1 MKRHIIKIVIT
12 FILIFVFFCSS
23 AITSVVYSAPECSCG
38 NSTVEDLAI
47 HADGCARKAYCR
59 DISSKT
65 PQELFDLW
73 KDMPNDVRE
82 FLLTYLSWTNQQKL
96 QALNDLLNNYTD
108 DDPSVEEEIP
118 QDGCICENK
127 SAYGSIS
134 HDIKCPHHFVNI
146 STEDAYIVFITM
158 SSDMQ
163 AEALSLLGRT
173 NKTKSDKKAELEAYI
188 AEHPFVNTKA
198 EDGTS
203 VTASDVPSGASLSA
217 TVLDAE
223 FTEKNI
229 LPGITIADNVDFS
242 LDIKVYDS
250 EGNPYQPKPGDSVM
264 VKVSDPS
271 ATKGDGATFL
281 HILDTSATIEKG
293 LNDGTV
299 KLLDVSGFDET
310 DLPNE
315 YLASI
320 IATTE
325 LGYEKQI
332 AYEFIIGT
340 CIDDGYYTFY
350 TNSFSAFS
358 PTTLN
363 ENKTYRLNSD
373 NVDSVNSISV
383 TASNAILEFNTVQAK
398 PIYFDGKITINN
410 GAKLTVKFSEHAWD
424 LTYTIC
430 RGKNFKDEFFYVNKD
445 GSLTIQGRDG
455 EEDRKFHIDGR
466 SYNDSDFT
474 EISASNP
481 TIVSAG
487 VVSLNNVIIKNNK
500 STNAKYGGGAIRFG
514 GDGTSGTNSL
524 SNVIIENCS
533 ATLEGGGIGYYSNR
547 TLNMNHVTIK
557 KCSTDN
563 LGGGIYLINGNANNQ
578 ITLNDVHFEE
588 CISKN
593 QGGAILHNSVSA
605 LNLNNS
611 DIKKCSALHG
621 TAIMMPGNN
630 IFKGNITA
638 DNCKFIDNDSFES
651 TDTGI
656 GGVIRTNGDTYCN
669 ATFKNCEFY
678 DNDSKGYGGV
688 FYWNA
693 GKKISGNF
701 SKLIIDS
708 CSIHHN
714 TAKLNGGGVFCEA
727 FLEIKGNTEIYDNSA
742 ENGGAIGIKTYN
754 NELNKGLTGSS
765 LKLSSTIKI
774 YNNTSSNNGGGIWM
788 NAQTSVSMLDNATF
802 NIQLNGA
809 KVYNNTAKE
818 NGGAVYMHRDTD
830 NSYSCSV
837 LLDYGELKDNVA
849 TNGSG
854 GGVYTENLNVSIGN
868 TAGNQMTI
876 SGNKAEK
883 DGGAVY
889 ATGAG
894 VACSITNGEL
904 TSNSA
909 ENGGAIACVDGT
921 VNVNGGLLKDNTAT
935 QYGGAVYVQGTNVNF
950 NISDGTISYNKA
962 LYGGGIYSSGQNA
975 NVNVKGNGSISY
987 NNASNGGGIYVTHGS
1002 SVNVTG
1008 GFITYNSARGIP
1020 NVTSAYKDGAT
1031 CGVGGGIYVGNGNS
1045 ADDKSSISISGS
1057 NIGIYENHADFAA
1070 ADAYAS
1076 GFNTSVTLPNVLGM
1090 NLSGFD
1096 GTATGWYED
1105 YANEDTNYSYGLK
1118 NSTEGI
1124 RYANARNAKAIGE
1137 ITSDTSY
1144 IAITIGTDKKGF
1156 GNLTIYKQGENIDP
1170 EQNFIFKITGRDFE
1184 SEYIEIYVSI
1194 QGAGSTTIY
1203 NLRDGTYT
1211 VEEVTSWSWRY
1222 EPRQITINRP
1232 VGGDTPEIFMT
1243 FDNNLINNNWLST
1256 SDRIVNVKSSINT
1269 LEG

>member
-38 NSTVEDLAI
+38 NSTVEDLVI

-118 QDGCICENK
+118 KDGCICENK

-134 HDIKCPHHFVNI
+134 HDIKCPHHFVKI
-146 STEDAYIVFITM
+146 YTEDAYIVFITM

-163 AEALSLLGRT
+163 AEALSLLGRK

-203 VTASDVPSGASLSA
+203 VTASDVPTGASLSA

-281 HILDTSATIEKG
+281 HILDTSASIEKG

-320 IATTE
+320 VATTE

-332 AYEFIIGT
+332 AYEFISGT

-383 TASNAILEFNTVQAK
+383 TASNATLEFNTVQAK

-410 GAKLTVKFSEHAWD
+410 GAKLTVKFSEHAWG

-430 RGKNFKDEFFYVNKD
+430 RGKNFRDEFFYVNNG

-455 EEDRKFHIDGR
+455 DANRRFYIDGR
-466 SYNDSDFT
+466 SYNGNSFT
-474 EISASNP
+474 E
-481 TIVSAG
+481 V
-487 VVSLNNVIIKNNK
+487 
-500 STNAKYGGGAIRFG
+500 NATDAAIRSEG
-514 GDGTSGTNSL
+514 LLNLQYVVIQNNNNPKVSSVSDGH
-524 SNVIIENCS
+524 
-533 ATLEGGGIGYYSNR
+533 GGGIHI
-547 TLNMNHVTIK
+547 L
-557 KCSTDN
+557 
-563 LGGGIYLINGNANNQ
+563 NGNANQEN
-578 ITLNDVHFEE
+578 IL
-588 CISKN
+588 KN
-593 QGGAILHNSVSA
+593 VKIINCSALQGGGIQHQSRGKLRMDNVT
-605 LNLNNS
+605 
-611 DIKKCSALHG
+611 IEKCSATHG
-621 TAIMMPGNN
+621 TALMFPGHTTE
-630 IFKGNITA
+630 IRGNLTA
-638 DNCKFIDNDSFES
+638 NSCQFLDNKSPD
-651 TDTGI
+651 GVI
-656 GGVIRTNGDTYCN
+656 GNGGAIRTNGDTAII
-669 ATFKNCEFY
+669 ATFNDCEFAGNY
-678 DNDSKGYGGV
+678 SGGHGGAI
-688 FYWNA
+688 YWNA
-693 GKKISGNF
+693 GKKISSTTE
-701 SKLIIDS
+701 SKIIINS
-708 CSIHHN
+708 CKFHDN
-714 TAKLNGGGVFCEA
+714 NAYYNGGAIFCEA
-727 FLEIKGNTEIYDNSA
+727 FMEIKGNTEIYENSA

-754 NELNKGLTGSS
+754 NTNNKGLTGSS

-774 YNNTSSNNGGGIWM
+774 YNNTSSINGGGIWM

-809 KVYNNTAKE
+809 KVYNNIAEE
-818 NGGAVYMHRDTD
+818 NGGAIYMHRDTD
-830 NSYSCSV
+830 NSYSCYV

-876 SGNKAEK
+876 SGNKAENV
-883 DGGAVY
+883 GGAVY

-909 ENGGAIACVDGT
+909 ANGGAIACVEGA
-921 VNVNGGLLKDNTAT
+921 VNVNGGLLKDNSAS

-975 NVNVKGNGSISY
+975 NVNVEGNGSISY
-987 NNASNGGGIYVTHGS
+987 NNASNGGGIYVTQGS

-1020 NVTSAYKDGAT
+1020 NVTTAYNDVAS

-1124 RYANARNAKAIGE
+1124 RYANARNAKAIE
-1137 ITSDTSY
+1137 AINSDIRY

-1156 GNLTIYKQGENIDP
+1156 GNLTIYKTGDNIDP
-1170 EQNFIFKITGRDFE
+1170 KQNFVFKITGRDFDA
-1184 SEYIEIYVSI
+1184 EYIEIFVSI

-1222 EPRQITINRP
+1222 EPQQITINGS
-1232 VGGDTPEIFMT
+1232 VGEDTPEIFMT
-1243 FDNNLINNNWLST
+1243 FDNNLINNNWLTT
-1256 SDRIVNVKSSINT
+1256 SDKVVNVKSAINT

>member
-38 NSTVEDLAI
+38 NSTVEDLII

-73 KDMPNDVRE
+73 REMPEDVRE

-96 QALNDLLNNYTD
+96 QVLKELLNNYTD

-146 STEDAYIVFITM
+146 STEDAYIAFITM

-163 AEALSLLGRT
+163 AEALSLLGKT

-250 EGNPYQPKPGDSVM
+250 EGNPYQPKPGESVM

-281 HILDTSATIEKG
+281 HILDTSAAIEKG

-310 DLPNE
+310 NLPSE

-332 AYEFIIGT
+332 AYEFISGT

-383 TASNAILEFNTVQAK
+383 TASNATLEFNTVQAK

-410 GAKLTVKFSEHAWD
+410 GAKLTVKFSEHAWG
-424 LTYTIC
+424 LNYTIC
-430 RGKNFKDEFFYVNKD
+430 RGKNFKGEFFYVNNG

-455 EEDRKFHIDGR
+455 EANRRFYIDGR
-466 SYNDSDFT
+466 SYNGNSYT
-474 EISASNP
+474 E
-481 TIVSAG
+481 V
-487 VVSLNNVIIKNNK
+487 
-500 STNAKYGGGAIRFG
+500 NATDAAIRSEG
-514 GDGTSGTNSL
+514 LLNLQYVVIQNNNNPKVSGVSDGH
-524 SNVIIENCS
+524 
-533 ATLEGGGIGYYSNR
+533 GGGIHI
-547 TLNMNHVTIK
+547 L
-557 KCSTDN
+557 
-563 LGGGIYLINGNANNQ
+563 NGNANQEN
-578 ITLNDVHFEE
+578 ILKHVKIIN
-588 CISKN
+588 CSAL
-593 QGGAILHNSVSA
+593 QGGGIQHQSRGKLRMDNVT
-605 LNLNNS
+605 
-611 DIKKCSALHG
+611 IEKCSATHG
-621 TAIMMPGNN
+621 TALMFPGHPTE
-630 IFKGNITA
+630 IRGNFTA
-638 DNCKFIDNDSFES
+638 NSCHFLDNKTPEG
-651 TDTGI
+651 TI
-656 GGVIRTNGDTYCN
+656 GNGGAIRTNGDTAII
-669 ATFKNCEFY
+669 ATFNDCEFAGNY
-678 DNDSKGYGGV
+678 SGGHGGAI
-688 FYWNA
+688 YWNA
-693 GKKISGNF
+693 GKKIS
-701 SKLIIDS
+701 STTDS
-708 CSIHHN
+708 MLNINSCNIHDN
-714 TAKLNGGGVFCEA
+714 KAYYSGGAIFCEA
-727 FLEIKGNTEIYDNSA
+727 FMAITGNTKIYNNHA
-742 ENGGAIGIKTYN
+742 NGTPAQNGIQQNGGGAIGIKTYEN
-754 NELNKGLTGSS
+754 
-765 LKLSSTIKI
+765 
-774 YNNTSSNNGGGIWM
+774 NNTKNMPGTNFILSENIEIYDNTTDGYGGAIWM
-788 NAQTSVSMLDNATF
+788 FVKKSSSMNNDATF
-802 NIQLNGA
+802 NFQLNGA
-809 KVYNNTAKE
+809 KLTNNSA
-818 NGGAVYMHRDTD
+818 NYSGGAVYMHRETD
-830 NSYSCSV
+830 NNYSCSV
-837 LLDYGELKDNVA
+837 LLDYGELNNNKALNS
-849 TNGSG
+849 SG
-854 GGVYTENLNVSIGN
+854 GGVFTENFNINIGNNSSKKLIISGN
-868 TAGNQMTI
+868 TA
-876 SGNKAEK
+876 KEYA
-883 DGGAVY
+883 GAVY

-935 QYGGAVYVQGTNVNF
+935 QYGGAVYVQGNNVNF

-975 NVNVKGNGSISY
+975 NVNVLGNGLITY

-1008 GFITYNSARGIP
+1008 GYITYNSARGIP
-1020 NVTSAYKDGAT
+1020 NVTTAYNDVAL

-1045 ADDKSSISISGS
+1045 DQDKSAISISG

-1076 GFNTSVTLPNVLGM
+1076 GFYTTVTLPTVSGM
-1090 NLSGFD
+1090 DLSGYD

-1105 YANEDTNYSYGLK
+1105 YANGDTNYSYGLK
-1118 NSTEGI
+1118 ESTEGV

-1170 EQNFIFKITGRDFE
+1170 EQNFIFKITGRDFDA
-1184 SEYIEIYVSI
+1184 EYIEIYVSI

-1222 EPRQITINRP
+1222 EPQQITINGS
-1232 VGGDTPEIFMT
+1232 VGEDTPEIFMT
-1243 FDNNLINNNWLST
+1243 FDNNLINNNWLTT
-1256 SDRIVNVKSSINT
+1256 SDKVVNVKSAINT

>member
-96 QALNDLLNNYTD
+96 QDLNDLLNNYTD

-127 SAYGSIS
+127 NTYGSIS

-163 AEALSLLGRT
+163 AEALSLFGRT
-173 NKTKSDKKAELEAYI
+173 NKTNSDKKAELEAYI
-188 AEHPFVNTKA
+188 AEHPFVNTKT

-229 LPGITIADNVDFS
+229 LPGITIADNVVFS

-281 HILDTSATIEKG
+281 HILDTSASIEKG

-320 IATTE
+320 VATTE

-332 AYEFIIGT
+332 AYEFISGT

-350 TNSFSAFS
+350 TNSFSAFAT
-358 PTTLN
+358 TTLTN
-363 ENKTYRLNSD
+363 GTYTIETDKGIDSINNTTVTGD
-373 NVDSVNSISV
+373 NV
-383 TASNAILEFNTVQAK
+383 ILQFKIVEPAK
-398 PIYFDGKITINN
+398 PIIFNGTITINS
-410 GAKLTVKFSEHAWD
+410 GAKLTVKFHDASWKLD
-424 LTYTIC
+424 YTVC
-430 RGKNFKDEFFYVNKD
+430 RASGFTGAFFTNNGALVINGKGTGIDEQFC
-445 GSLTIQGRDG
+445 
-455 EEDRKFHIDGR
+455 IDGR
-466 SYNDSDFT
+466 IYKSGTFT
-474 EISASNP
+474 EINASNP

-487 VVSLNNVIIKNNK
+487 VLSINNVKIRNNK
-500 STNAKYGGGAIRFG
+500 STNANYGGGAIRYG
-514 GDGTSGTNSL
+514 GSGTNGTNSL

-533 ATLEGGGIGYYSNR
+533 ATLDGGGIGYYSYR
-547 TLNMNHVTIK
+547 KLSMNHVTIK
-557 KCSTDN
+557 NCSTDK
-563 LGGGIYLINGNANNQ
+563 LGGGIYLINGNASNP
-578 ITLNDVHFEE
+578 ITLNDVHFEA

-593 QGGAILHNSVSA
+593 QGGAILHDSVSA
-605 LNLNNS
+605 LNLNDSFFEN
-611 DIKKCSALHG
+611 CSAVHG
-621 TAIMMPGNN
+621 TAIMIPGND
-630 IFKGNITA
+630 IIKGNITA
-638 DNCKFIDNDSFES
+638 DNCKFINNDSSEA
-651 TDTGI
+651 TNTGI
-656 GGVIRTNGDTYCN
+656 GGVIRTNGNTYCN
-669 ATFKNCEFY
+669 TTFKNCEFY
-678 DNDSKGYGGV
+678 NNDSKGYGGV

-714 TAKLNGGGVFCEA
+714 TAKSNGGGVFCEA

-788 NAQTSVSMLDNATF
+788 NAETSVSMLDNATF

-809 KVYNNTAKE
+809 KVYNNIAEE

-876 SGNKAEK
+876 SGNKAENF
-883 DGGAVY
+883 GGAVY

-909 ENGGAIACVDGT
+909 ANGGAIACVNGA
-921 VNVNGGLLKDNTAT
+921 VNVNGGLLKDNSAS

-975 NVNVKGNGSISY
+975 NVNVEGNGSISY
-987 NNASNGGGIYVTHGS
+987 NNASNGGGIYVTRGS

-1020 NVTSAYKDGAT
+1020 HVTTAYKDGAT

-1045 ADDKSSISISGS
+1045 DQDKSAISISG

-1076 GFNTSVTLPNVLGM
+1076 GFYTTVTLPTVSGM
-1090 NLSGFD
+1090 DLSGYN

-1105 YANEDTNYSYGLK
+1105 YANGDTNYSLGLK

-1170 EQNFIFKITGRDFE
+1170 EQNFIFKITGRDFDA
-1184 SEYIEIYVSI
+1184 EYIEIFVSI

-1222 EPRQITINRP
+1222 EPQKVTINDSI
-1232 VGGDTPEIFMT
+1232 GEETSEIFMT
-1243 FDNNLINNNWLST
+1243 FNNNLINNNWLST

>member
-38 NSTVEDLAI
+38 NSTVEDLII

-73 KDMPNDVRE
+73 REMPEDVRG

-96 QALNDLLNNYTD
+96 QVLKELLNNYTD

-134 HDIKCPHHFVNI
+134 HDIKCPYHFVNI

-163 AEALSLLGRT
+163 AEALSLFGRT

-203 VTASDVPSGASLSA
+203 VTASDVPSGASVSA
-217 TVLDAE
+217 TVADAE

-271 ATKGDGATFL
+271 AIKGDGATFL
-281 HILDTSATIEKG
+281 HILDTSASIEKG

-310 DLPNE
+310 NLPSE

-332 AYEFIIGT
+332 AYEFISGT

-350 TNSFSAFS
+350 TNSFSAYSNTNFTGNYTI
-358 PTTLN
+358 PHNAEDWYIGPITVTGTN
-363 ENKTYRLNSD
+363 AVIQFNRG
-373 NVDSVNSISV
+373 NVIVNG
-383 TASNAILEFNTVQAK
+383 T
-398 PIYFDGKITINN
+398 ITINQN
-410 GAKLTVKFSEHAWD
+410 AKLTVKFHDTPWGHSYSI
-424 LTYTIC
+424 L
-430 RGKNFKDEFFYVNKD
+430 RNPNFKGAFFHNKGTLVING
-445 GSLTIQGRDG
+445 GSKNVPDLL
-455 EEDRKFHIDGR
+455 FVIDGR
-466 SYNDSDFT
+466 SYDGTTYRSVDANDAAIRS
-474 EISASNP
+474 EGLLNLQNVVIQNCNNP
-481 TIVSAG
+481 KVNGGSAG
-487 VVSLNNVIIKNNK
+487 HGGGIHILNGNANQTNTLKNVQIKNC
-500 STNAKYGGGAIRFG
+500 TALQGGGIQHQGRG
-514 GDGTSGTNSL
+514 KLQMDDVT
-524 SNVIIENCS
+524 IENCS
-533 ATLEGGGIGYYSNR
+533 AI
-547 TLNMNHVTIK
+547 
-557 KCSTDN
+557 
-563 LGGGIYLINGNANNQ
+563 
-578 ITLNDVHFEE
+578 
-588 CISKN
+588 
-593 QGGAILHNSVSA
+593 
-605 LNLNNS
+605 
-611 DIKKCSALHG
+611 HG
-621 TAIMMPGNN
+621 TALMFPGHDTE
-630 IFKGNITA
+630 IRGNLTA
-638 DNCKFIDNDSFES
+638 NDCKFINNKTPGDYFGD
-651 TDTGI
+651 
-656 GGVIRTNGDTYCN
+656 GGTIRTNGNTAII
-669 ATFKNCEFY
+669 ATFNDCEFANNY
-678 DNDSKGYGGV
+678 SDGYGGA

-693 GKKISGNF
+693 GKKIS
-701 SKLIIDS
+701 STTDS
-708 CSIHHN
+708 MLNINSCNIHDN
-714 TAKLNGGGVFCEA
+714 KAYYSGGAIFCEA
-727 FLEIKGNTEIYDNSA
+727 FMAITGNTKIYNNHA
-742 ENGGAIGIKTYN
+742 NGTPGQNGIQQNGGGAIGIKTYEN
-754 NELNKGLTGSS
+754 NNTKNMPGTNFI
-765 LKLSSTIKI
+765 LSENIEI
-774 YNNTSSNNGGGIWM
+774 YNNTTDGYGGAIWM
-788 NAQTSVSMLDNATF
+788 FVKKSSSMNNDATF
-802 NIQLNGA
+802 NFQLNGA
-809 KVYNNTAKE
+809 KLTNNSACYS
-818 NGGAVYMHRDTD
+818 GGAVYMHRETD
-830 NSYSCSV
+830 NNYSCSV
-837 LLDYGELKDNVA
+837 LLDYGELNNNKALNS
-849 TNGSG
+849 SG
-854 GGVYTENLNVSIGN
+854 GGVFTENFNINIGNNSSKKLIISGN
-868 TAGNQMTI
+868 TA
-876 SGNKAEK
+876 KEYA
-883 DGGAVY
+883 GAVY

-935 QYGGAVYVQGTNVNF
+935 QYGGAVYVQGNNVNF

-975 NVNVKGNGSISY
+975 NVNVLGNGLITY

-1008 GFITYNSARGIP
+1008 GYITYNSARGIP
-1020 NVTSAYKDGAT
+1020 NVTTAYNDVAL

-1045 ADDKSSISISGS
+1045 DQDKSTISISG

-1076 GFNTSVTLPNVLGM
+1076 GFYTTVTLPTVSGM
-1090 NLSGFD
+1090 NLSGYD

-1105 YANEDTNYSYGLK
+1105 YANGDTNYSYGLK
-1118 NSTEGI
+1118 ESTEGV

-1156 GNLTIYKQGENIDP
+1156 GNLTIYKTGDNIDP
-1170 EQNFIFKITGRDFE
+1170 KQNFVFKITGRDFDA
-1184 SEYIEIYVSI
+1184 EYIEIFVSI

-1222 EPRQITINRP
+1222 EPQEVTIN
-1232 VGGDTPEIFMT
+1232 GSIGEETPEIFMT
-1243 FDNNLINNNWLST
+1243 FNNSFINNNWLST
-1256 SDRIVNVKSSINT
+1256 SDKVVNVKSAINT